1 MKITINMKT
10 LKAGTSEALSN
21 LGNNVKSLEG
31 KDLFNILRTKKKID
45 SVIAE
50 FKEFYDKLVLE
61 YAEKDETGNP
71 IISEDKTCKITDGK
85 EFHEKMQAGQEAQE
99 DFEVELPS
107 IESSKIKDYNI
118 SFKDLELLD
127 DLGIIVE

>member
-31 KDLFNILRTKKKID
+31 KDLFNILKTKKKID

-71 IISEDKTCKITDGK
+71 IISEDKTYKITDGK